1 MGQSNSGHFRK
12 SVELQEKALK
22 INNFFPD
29 TTPLRDIYKISKIL
43 KLPDYRTLQ
52 NALLIKDFF
61 NKENLLRY

>member
-1 MGQSNSGHFRK
+1 MGQSNSDHFRK

-22 INNFFPD
+22 IINFFPD
-29 TTPLRDIYKISKIL
+29 TTRLRDIYKISKIL
-43 KLPDYRTLQ
+43 KLPDYITLQ

>member
-1 MGQSNSGHFRK
+1 MGQSKSDHFRK

-22 INNFFPD
+22 IINFFPD

-43 KLPDYRTLQ
+43 KLPDYITLQ

>member
-1 MGQSNSGHFRK
+1 MGQSNSDHFRK

-43 KLPDYRTLQ
+43 KLPEYITFQ
-52 NALLIKDFF
+52 NH
-61 NKENLLRY
+61 Y

>member
-1 MGQSNSGHFRK
+1 MQQVQTYILLFVFKGCYFCFPS
-12 SVELQEKALK
+12 
-22 INNFFPD
+22 INFFPD

-43 KLPDYRTLQ
+43 KLPDYITLQ